1 MILLL
6 FVISLI
12 LLLWF
17 YKEKE
22 KETEPFLNK
31 NTILDTFMNASPMGI
46 VDGIHK
52 RIHPYIPY
60 KRHYY
65 KWKRY
70 LRYR

>member
-1 MILLL
+1 MILVL
-6 FVISLI
+6 FVISLF

-17 YKEKE
+17 YKETK
-22 KETEPFLNK
+22 KEPFRTK
-31 NTILDTFMNASPMGI
+31 NTIFDTFMNASPLGI

-52 RIHPYIPY
+52 RVHPYIPY
-60 KRHYY
+60 KQHYY